1 MKALAVILA
10 TSLLISCGPKKPLP
24 GPDLDVAA
32 TLEMARARPIPERAQ
47 SRFNIRVRSR
57 PLEISG
63 STGGGLVV
71 DRPGR
76 MHLEVFGPLGA
87 TLAKVTSDGTAL
99 GVMMP
104 RDKQHLV
111 ADSAEDALREV
122 SGGALGLDDLV
133 GLLLG
138 DLPFDAA
145 ELVGT
150 TTLEDG
156 EHELQLRSDT
166 GIEVW
171 VHLDPSLGT
180 PSWLEARAEEGTTM
194 VEATYGA
201 FEESDGFLWPSEV
214 EVFLP
219 SVELTVGLKY
229 RGFALIE
236 QPPDIF
242 EVATPE
248 DYTRLDL
255 EESLKR
261 LAQPSP

>member
-1 MKALAVILA
+1 M
-10 TSLLISCGPKKPLP
+10 
-24 GPDLDVAA
+24 
-32 TLEMARARPIPERAQ
+32 
-47 SRFNIRVRSR
+47 
-57 PLEISG
+57 
-63 STGGGLVV
+63 
-71 DRPGR
+71 
-76 MHLEVFGPLGA
+76 
-87 TLAKVTSDGTAL
+87 
-99 GVMMP
+99 
-104 RDKQHLV
+104 
-111 ADSAEDALREV
+111 
-122 SGGALGLDDLV
+122 
-133 GLLLG
+133 
-138 DLPFDAA
+138 
-145 ELVGT
+145 GT

-180 PSWLEARAEEGTTM
+180 PSWLEARDEEGTTM

-201 FEESDGFLWPSEV
+201 FEESDGFLWPTEV